1 MATEFAMDEADQR
14 AALEA
19 LMVRDGIG
27 FAELSRVIGRNPA
40 YLQQYVRRGSPR
52 SLAEGDRQRLAAFFG
67 VPEARLGGPEA
78 SGLVE
83 IARLDIGAS
92 AGPGRI
98 ADAEA
103 ARRPGEL
110 SPALLRQLGVRP
122 QAASMIRVEG
132 DSMEPLLADG
142 DEILVDRDRHEV
154 RGRGGIFVIRIDGAL
169 MVKRVRPNL
178 GGVEIVSENPAYP
191 PRHCKA
197 GDVEVI
203 GRVAWMSRSLV

>member
-1 MATEFAMDEADQR
+1 MDEAGRR
-14 AALEA
+14 AALEG
-19 LMVRDGIG
+19 LMAEHGIG

-52 SLAEGDRQRLAAFFG
+52 TLAENDRQRLAAFFG
-67 VPEARLGGPEA
+67 VPEARLGGPEVPA
-78 SGLVE
+78 LVE

-92 AGPGRI
+92 AGPGRLT
-98 ADAEA
+98 DAEA

-142 DEILVDRDRHEV
+142 DEILVDRDHCEV
-154 RGRGGIFVIRIDGAL
+154 RPRGGIFVIRVDGAL
-169 MVKRVRPNL
+169 MVKRLRPAL
-178 GGVEIVSENPAYP
+178 GGLDVISENPAYP
-191 PRHCKA
+191 LRFCRHREA
-197 GDVEVI
+197 EVI

>member
-1 MATEFAMDEADQR
+1 MEEADQR

-19 LMVRDGIG
+19 LMAQHGIG

-40 YLQQYVRRGSPR
+40 YLQQFARRGTPR
-52 SLAEGDRQRLAAFFG
+52 VLAEADRQRLAEFFG
-67 VPEARLGGPEA
+67 VPDARLGGPKA

-92 AGPGRI
+92 AGPGRLT
-98 ADAEA
+98 DAEA

-142 DEILVDRDRHEV
+142 DEILVDRDRSEV
-154 RGRGGIFVIRIDGAL
+154 RARGGIFVIRIDGAL
-169 MVKRVRPNL
+169 MVKRLRPAA
-178 GGVEIVSENPAYP
+178 GGGLEVVSENPAYP
-191 PRHCKA
+191 PRRYA
-197 GDVEVI
+197 PGEVEVV
-203 GRVAWMSRSLV
+203 GRVAWMSRALV